1 MALTPDRLKAIL
13 DEYQIAYQE
22 EDGSLM
28 VVVDC
33 DSTDA
38 TYRNPAGD
46 PRLLLMLKIVEK
58 GEMFVVRAP
67 GAYVIKGSPHAGEIA
82 TTLVELQ
89 SGAKLLRFDYEWQR
103 NMICPNVEV
112 PLEDAEPT
120 SRQIYRAITAVVA
133 GIYQFDPVIRRVIE
147 TGKISFAGMKSIQK
161 LCRTSAAASLAA
173 PAISLE
179 DLVEQPGGPEE
190 IERAMS
196 GDSGPLDEAEARRAF
211 DRIMG
216 CEEEEDR
223 AA

>member
-13 DEYQIAYQE
+13 DEHQIAYQE

-58 GEMFVVRAP
+58 GVLFVVRAP

-89 SGAKLLRFDYEWQR
+89 SGAKLLRCDYEWQR
-103 NMICPNVEV
+103 NMICPNVDV
-112 PLEDAEPT
+112 PIEDAEPT

-161 LCRTSAAASLAA
+161 LCRTSAAAS
-173 PAISLE
+173 AISLE

-190 IERAMS
+190 IERAMA
-196 GDSGPLDEAEARRAF
+196 GDSGPLDETEARRAF

-216 CEEEEDR
+216 SEEEEDR